1 VNDYYTDLRA
11 RILRHCL
18 WMAETQP
25 KYAEWSAARYE
36 GESNG
41 ILVNLEAKV
50 KQEIKR
56 RNKPTGELK

>member
-1 VNDYYTDLRA
+1 
-11 RILRHCL
+11 
-18 WMAETQP
+18 MAETQP